1 MLVLRLKSSRIE
13 LLFLLACHG
22 MSLFALSQSSVAP
35 VLLCVLAALVVGN
48 LLYCTGLLPHW
59 QQQRPQQIAI
69 AAHQCVLEF
78 PHRQLH
84 TALPRIQFFSEWLI
98 VLRFD
103 ELLHGSGQLRAKTP
117 ARVVVRLLPDS
128 LDPDSDRLL
137 RSYLRF
143 QKRQA

>member
-1 MLVLRLKSSRIE
+1 MLLLRLKSSRIE

-22 MSLFALSQSSVAP
+22 MALFALSQSSVTF
-35 VLLCVLAALVVGN
+35 VLLCVIAALVVGN
-48 LLYCTGLLPHW
+48 LLYCTGLLPVR
-59 QQQRPQQIAI
+59 QQRPQQIAI